1 MFQAASDDDM
11 EAYSDTVTC
20 FIRKWVDKINH

>member
-11 EAYSDTVTC
+11 EAYSDMVTC